1 MVKHRPPR
9 ARRGA
14 SAAVAALALIALVVT
29 ATVVSTGYPA
39 QRLDLGDGAV
49 WVANSQQQAIGRAN
63 TEILELNSVV
73 STAGTDLEV
82 LQGGSRVLMLDRT
95 ESAVDIINP
104 ATSEIA
110 DTVPMPP
117 NQTRVFLAAERV
129 VIFEEGTGEL
139 WIVAASDFAD
149 FDSQS
154 PATLSLG
161 TDSIVSVDPAGRLFA
176 YSPAVSQVYALDI
189 ERSSAVESTAPLTI
203 PDAALS
209 RLSIS
214 SINGAWV
221 VLDSLGAQ
229 LYFESRSVDLAGGVG
244 VSSGAILQTASASGD
259 RVLVAHNG
267 GLVAVPLSG
276 AEPVVVLDQV
286 GTAAAAP
293 FRLGECE
300 FAAWASG
307 VAWRGCPD
315 DGVSGAQ
322 LVLQGIGL
330 AAQLEYVANGNQTVL
345 NDRRSGQT
353 WAVQRSGELIDNW
366 DELIVTDDEQPQE
379 QQNNTDNP
387 PEVESIQV
395 PPVAVSDSFGARPG
409 QSTVVPVL
417 LNDYDANGDVL
428 VVSDLVPIDE
438 AVGRIELI
446 NERQQ
451 IQVTLTP
458 GTTGEIRFPYS
469 ISDGRGGI
477 ASAEVTITIRSEL
490 ENSPPQQ
497 VRATQLDVESNGR
510 VSSNVLSDWVDPDG
524 DPFYLTSAFVA
535 APDTASYQPGGQ
547 IVYSDSGS
555 GSATKAV
562 ALVVSDGT
570 DEASGTVA
578 IKVSAVGEVPIIAE
592 PFVVLTYAG
601 QEITIE
607 PLNHARGGSGIIRLN
622 SVPNQADATITP
634 SYETGTFRFVSADVR
649 THYLDYVV
657 TDGNQSATGTVR
669 IDVAG
674 PPDANT
680 RPITI
685 PKTVFVQTLRNERV
699 DVAGTDIDPAG
710 GVLLVT
716 GISGLSNTSGV
727 QAQVIE
733 QRIVRVSLEAPL
745 DDGPVSF
752 NYRISNGLAE
762 SEGVITVIEIP
773 TPRRVQPPIALD
785 DSITVRVGD
794 AIDIPVL
801 GNDEHPDGL
810 DLRLDPVLAREL
822 PSGAGLL
829 FASGNQLR
837 YLAPTTTG
845 NFIAEYRVVGPDGQA
860 ATAQVRIAVREADVA
875 TNNPPVPTTVT
886 ARVLAGETV
895 RIRVALT
902 GTDPDGDSVQLLG
915 QSTNPEKGAVT
926 AVEDDTIVYEAGSY
940 SAGTDT
946 FSYTVIDALGAR
958 ATGTVR
964 VGISARSDGARNPVA
979 IVDEVVVRPG
989 VTVSVEVL
997 ANDSDPDGSPLAVTS
1012 VEPNDQLTT
1021 AEIVDDLVRITPPE
1035 TPGQYG
1041 VIYTIENEFGGSSQ
1055 NFVRVTVDPDAE
1067 FSYPVARDSVLT
1079 LSDIIDRETVTV
1091 NVLSKVFFADG
1102 DPSTLGLSIYEGF
1115 AGTARVTSGKQ
1126 VEVTIGDRRQII
1138 PFKVT
1143 HPDDSSVFSY
1153 AFIRVPGLN
1162 DALPQ
1167 IDRRAEELRVISE
1180 DTLVIDLNDYVIAV
1194 GGSPV
1199 QLTDAST
1206 VRATFANGD
1215 ELVRDANT
1223 LVYTSADKY
1232 FGPASISFEVT
1243 DGASATD
1250 PAGRT
1255 AILVL
1260 PISVDP
1266 RENQAPVFAG
1276 AVLEFE
1282 PGQEREFDLL
1292 KLTNYPYPD
1301 DLNELVYSVVGAEPQ
1316 GFRYALAGSALTL
1329 RADASAVKGA
1339 VATLSLGVR
1348 DDLTVGQAG
1357 RIQLTIVPST
1367 RPLVRP
1373 GADTAVTIRNQTTVV
1388 NVLAND
1394 EATNPF
1400 PGQPLR
1406 VVNIRGLDGASLPTG
1421 VTVSPSADQ
1430 SALTVTVS
1438 ASAQPIDANLQYQ
1451 VADATNDSDR
1461 FVWSTVRISVQDR
1474 PDPVSNVS
1482 MTSFGDRSI
1491 TVRWNA
1497 GPFNNSPISNYRVA
1511 TETLAGTPLEATN
1524 CSGTTCTIATP
1535 GNGQGN
1541 AVRVTVVATNSVGDS
1556 DPSAL
1561 GGGVWSDIIPAAPTG
1576 VSASTRDGGLS
1587 LRWNAVDGPVGGS
1600 AVNNYRVSLAGF
1612 TADVS
1617 PAAAGC
1623 ADGVCEW
1630 NTPTAWALSNGTN
1643 YGFTISARNEAFPA
1657 LSTWN
1662 SSSGAGTPSGP
1673 PLSAAAP
1680 TATAISDTAIVLDW
1694 SGSFTANGSTIT
1706 EYRAFAVDGPPPSC
1720 STAGSPTA
1728 ATSFE
1733 FSGLSPN
1740 QSYSFVV
1747 FATNAQGCA
1756 QSATVSATTVPGVIT
1771 ALDVGSGPEQNG
1783 AAFDFRLLGGSMS
1796 STALD
1801 GNFVVRYSL
1810 SGGSVQGTEYGP
1822 VSLNSFLTADGT
1834 QYGQATG
1841 VRVAACRA
1849 DNQTVCGAWS
1859 GPFSLGGVPVDPRLS
1874 GILFVPTGDPIDNT
1888 GTFSWTGFPTGAY
1901 SGVQVACGPNS
1912 GVLIDASLLTC
1923 DSLPSTELP
1932 TLTVIVSAN
1941 GQTYSVAYQG
1951 VDYVP

>member
-1 MVKHRPPR
+1 MVRNRQSR
-9 ARRGA
+9 ARQAA
-14 SAAVAALALIALVVT
+14 SVAVASVALVALVVT
-29 ATVVSTGYPA
+29 ATVISTGYPA

-63 TEILELNSVV
+63 TEILELNTVV

-95 ESAVDIINP
+95 ESAVDIIDP
-104 ATSEIA
+104 ASSLVAE
-110 DTVPMPP
+110 TVPMPP
-117 NQTRVFLAAERV
+117 NQPQVFLAAERV
-129 VIFEEGTGEL
+129 VIFEKGTGEL

-161 TDSIVSVDPAGRLFA
+161 TDAIVSVDPAGRLFA
-176 YSPAVSQVYALDI
+176 FSPAVSQVYTVNIA
-189 ERSSAVESTAPLTI
+189 RSNAVESTAPLTI
-203 PDAALS
+203 PVAALG

-214 SINGAWV
+214 SVNGVWV
-221 VLDSLGAQ
+221 ILDPLDGQ
-229 LYFESRSVDLAGGVG
+229 LTFESRSVDLAGGFG
-244 VSSGAILQTASASGD
+244 VTSGAVLQTASATGD
-259 RVLVAHNG
+259 RVLVSHNG

-276 AEPVVVLDQV
+276 AEPVGVLDQV
-286 GTAAAAP
+286 GSGAAAP
-293 FRLGECE
+293 FRLADCE

-307 VAWRGCPD
+307 VAWRGCQE
-315 DGVSGAQ
+315 DGASGTQ
-322 LVLQGIGL
+322 FSLEDIGL
-330 AAQLEYVANGNQTVL
+330 AAELEFGANGNQIVL

-387 PEVESIQV
+387 PQIENIPV
-395 PPVAVSDSFGARPG
+395 PPVAVNDSFGARPG

-428 VVSDLVPIDE
+428 VVSDLAPIDE

-451 IQVTLTP
+451 IQLTLTA
-458 GTTGEIRFPYS
+458 GTTGQLSFPYT

-477 ASAEVTITIRSEL
+477 ATAEVVIDIRADID
-490 ENSPPQQ
+490 NSPPQQ
-497 VRATQLDVESNGR
+497 VRATQLAVEVGGR
-510 VSSNVLSDWVDPDG
+510 VSENVLSDWVDPDG

-535 APDTASYQPGGQ
+535 APDTVSYQPDGE
-547 IVYSDSGS
+547 IVYSDTGGGS
-555 GSATKAV
+555 PKKAI
-562 ALVVSDGT
+562 ALVVSDGSA
-570 DEASGTVA
+570 EGSGNVA
-578 IKVSAVGEVPIIAE
+578 ITVSAIGEVPIVADA
-592 PFVVLTYAG
+592 FVILTYAG
-601 QEITIE
+601 QEITVE
-607 PLNHARGGSGIIRLN
+607 PLTHVRGGSGSIRLN
-622 SVPNQADATITP
+622 SVPNQADVTITP
-634 SYETGTFRFVSADVR
+634 SYETGTFRFVSSEIR
-649 THYLDYVV
+649 THYLEYVV

-716 GISGLSNTSGV
+716 GISGLSNSSGV

-733 QRIVRVSLEAPL
+733 QRIIRVSLEAPL
-745 DDGPVSF
+745 DNGPVSF

-773 TPRRVQPPIALD
+773 APRRVQPPIALN

-794 AIDIPVL
+794 AIDVPVL

-829 FASGNQLR
+829 FASSNQLR
-837 YLAPTTTG
+837 YLAPATTG

-875 TNNPPVPTTVT
+875 TNNAPVPTTVT

-895 RIRVALT
+895 RIRVPLT
-902 GTDPDGDSVQLLG
+902 ATDPDGDSVQLLG

-964 VGISARSDGARNPVA
+964 VGISARLDGARNPVA
-979 IVDEVVVRPG
+979 IVDEVVVRVG

-997 ANDSDPDGSPLAVTS
+997 ANDSDPDGSALSVTS
-1012 VEPNDQLTT
+1012 VEPNDPVTT

-1055 NFVRVTVDPDAE
+1055 NFVRVTVDPNAE
-1067 FSYPVARDSVLT
+1067 FSYPVARDSILT

-1102 DPSTLGLSIYEGF
+1102 DPSALGLSIYEGF
-1115 AGTARVTSGKQ
+1115 GGTARVTSAKQ
-1126 VEVTIGDRRQII
+1126 VEVTVGDKRQII

-1167 IDRRAEELRVISE
+1167 IDRRAGALTVISE

-1194 GGSPV
+1194 GGNPV
-1199 QLTDAST
+1199 QLKDAST
-1206 VRATFANGD
+1206 VRATYANGD
-1215 ELVRDANT
+1215 ELVRDADT

-1260 PISVDP
+1260 PIMVNP

-1282 PGQEREFDLL
+1282 PGQEKVLDLL

-1301 DLNELVYSVVGAEPQ
+1301 DLGELVFSVVGAEPQ
-1316 GFRYALAGSALTL
+1316 GFSYTLAGTTLTL
-1329 RADASAVKGA
+1329 RAASG
-1339 VATLSLGVR
+1339 
-1348 DDLTVGQAG
+1348 
-1357 RIQLTIVPST
+1357 
-1367 RPLVRP
+1367 
-1373 GADTAVTIRNQTTVV
+1373 
-1388 NVLAND
+1388 
-1394 EATNPF
+1394 
-1400 PGQPLR
+1400 
-1406 VVNIRGLDGASLPTG
+1406 
-1421 VTVSPSADQ
+1421 
-1430 SALTVTVS
+1430 
-1438 ASAQPIDANLQYQ
+1438 
-1451 VADATNDSDR
+1451 
-1461 FVWSTVRISVQDR
+1461 
-1474 PDPVSNVS
+1474 
-1482 MTSFGDRSI
+1482 
-1491 TVRWNA
+1491 
-1497 GPFNNSPISNYRVA
+1497 
-1511 TETLAGTPLEATN
+1511 
-1524 CSGTTCTIATP
+1524 
-1535 GNGQGN
+1535 
-1541 AVRVTVVATNSVGDS
+1541 
-1556 DPSAL
+1556 
-1561 GGGVWSDIIPAAPTG
+1561 
-1576 VSASTRDGGLS
+1576 
-1587 LRWNAVDGPVGGS
+1587 
-1600 AVNNYRVSLAGF
+1600 
-1612 TADVS
+1612 
-1617 PAAAGC
+1617 
-1623 ADGVCEW
+1623 
-1630 NTPTAWALSNGTN
+1630 
-1643 YGFTISARNEAFPA
+1643 
-1657 LSTWN
+1657 
-1662 SSSGAGTPSGP
+1662 
-1673 PLSAAAP
+1673 LSAAMP
-1680 TATAISDTAIVLDW
+1680 WRTSSPIESKSETTKPGNFQRSRRMPVR
-1694 SGSFTANGSTIT
+1694 SGW
-1706 EYRAFAVDGPPPSC
+1706 FAVVGTPFNALKAAITLNEPASSAVLKGGRCRSC
-1720 STAGSPTA
+1720 
-1728 ATSFE
+1728 
-1733 FSGLSPN
+1733 N
-1740 QSYSFVV
+1740 
-1747 FATNAQGCA
+1747 CA
-1756 QSATVSATTVPGVIT
+1756 
-1771 ALDVGSGPEQNG
+1771 VG
-1783 AAFDFRLLGGSMS
+1783 
-1796 STALD
+1796 
-1801 GNFVVRYSL
+1801 
-1810 SGGSVQGTEYGP
+1810 
-1822 VSLNSFLTADGT
+1822 
-1834 QYGQATG
+1834 
-1841 VRVAACRA
+1841 
-1849 DNQTVCGAWS
+1849 
-1859 GPFSLGGVPVDPRLS
+1859 
-1874 GILFVPTGDPIDNT
+1874 I
-1888 GTFSWTGFPTGAY
+1888 
-1901 SGVQVACGPNS
+1901 QV
-1912 GVLIDASLLTC
+1912 
-1923 DSLPSTELP
+1923 EL
-1932 TLTVIVSAN
+1932 
-1941 GQTYSVAYQG
+1941 
-1951 VDYVP
+1951 